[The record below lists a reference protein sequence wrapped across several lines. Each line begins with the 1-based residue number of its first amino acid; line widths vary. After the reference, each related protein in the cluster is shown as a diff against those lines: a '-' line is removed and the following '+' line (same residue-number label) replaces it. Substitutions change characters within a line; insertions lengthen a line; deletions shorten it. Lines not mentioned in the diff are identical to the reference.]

1 MGQQSVQLQG
11 AAVCDTVGYRGE
23 NRARIQEKGQMSEE
37 NLTTR
42 KVFEGDGFQIQ
53 SAHCWQLTELS
64 QVVLILFLVR
74 FDEKVVV
81 K

>member
-1 MGQQSVQLQG
+1 
-11 AAVCDTVGYRGE
+11 
-23 NRARIQEKGQMSEE
+23 MSEE